1 VYGYVERG
9 VGVGGGRGWDGL
21 HTGHTEDGYIRFTLR
36 TKTVHMKPKTSIF
49 G

>member
-1 VYGYVERG
+1 
-9 VGVGGGRGWDGL
+9 VGLAPGGGGGGGGGARDGL